1 MIRVV
6 SLSPELPL
14 ASAPAT
20 QGVTIIPNSALS
32 HCEDNEKMRYFL
44 ALYHEQRLANC
55 FAKRLREPWE
65 NASESRLRR
74 LPSAFFQD
82 ANYHD
87 QIVKEQ
93 NEPAVHQAPSA
104 RDPVASRKTPITGHI
119 LGHRHGQRFV
129 PNTRSEPQPTAR
141 SRPKRRFQ
149 YETTNHTVQ
158 WHRLALRRKLAE
170 PRGSVKHHEKYRKN
184 KQRTLGPVALPA

>member
-20 QGVTIIPNSALS
+20 QGITITLNSALS
-32 HCEDNEKMRYFL
+32 HCEDNEKVRYFL
-44 ALYHEQRLANC
+44 ALFTNNALQNTSKELNC
-55 FAKRLREPWE
+55 FAKRFREPWE

-129 PNTRSEPQPTAR
+129 PNNRSGPQPTAR
-141 SRPKRRFQ
+141 SRPKRQ
-149 YETTNHTVQ
+149 N
-158 WHRLALRRKLAE
+158 
-170 PRGSVKHHEKYRKN
+170 
-184 KQRTLGPVALPA
+184 

>member
-6 SLSPELPL
+6 SLTPELPL

-20 QGVTIIPNSALS
+20 QGITITLNSALS
-32 HCEDNEKMRYFL
+32 HCEDNEKVRYFL
-44 ALYHEQRLANC
+44 ALFTNNALQNTSKELNC
-55 FAKRLREPWE
+55 FAKRFREPWE

-104 RDPVASRKTPITGHI
+104 RDPVASRKTPIAGHI
-119 LGHRHGQRFV
+119 LWHSHGQRFV
-129 PNTRSEPQPTAR
+129 PDNRSGPQPTAR
-141 SRPKRRFQ
+141 SRPKRQ
-149 YETTNHTVQ
+149 N
-158 WHRLALRRKLAE
+158 
-170 PRGSVKHHEKYRKN
+170 
-184 KQRTLGPVALPA
+184 

>member
-1 MIRVV
+1 MRVV

-20 QGVTIIPNSALS
+20 QGITITLNSALS
-32 HCEDNEKMRYFL
+32 HCEDNEKVRYFL
-44 ALYHEQRLANC
+44 ALFTNNALQNTSKELNC
-55 FAKRLREPWE
+55 FAKRFREPWE

-119 LGHRHGQRFV
+119 LWHRHGQRFV
-129 PNTRSEPQPTAR
+129 PNTRSGPQPTAR
-141 SRPKRRFQ
+141 SRPQRR
-149 YETTNHTVQ
+149 N
-158 WHRLALRRKLAE
+158 
-170 PRGSVKHHEKYRKN
+170 
-184 KQRTLGPVALPA
+184 

>member
-1 MIRVV
+1 LIRVV
-6 SLSPELPL
+6 SPSPEPLL

-20 QGVTIIPNSALS
+20 QGVTIIPNSALP
-32 HCEDNEKMRYFL
+32 HYEDNEKVRYFL
-44 ALYHEQRLANC
+44 ALFHEQRRANC
-55 FAKRLREPWE
+55 FAKRFREPWE

-104 RDPVASRKTPITGHI
+104 RDPVASRTTPIAGHI

-129 PNTRSEPQPTAR
+129 PVNRSGPQPTAR
-141 SRPKRRFQ
+141 SRPERR
-149 YETTNHTVQ
+149 N
-158 WHRLALRRKLAE
+158 
-170 PRGSVKHHEKYRKN
+170 
-184 KQRTLGPVALPA
+184 

>member
-6 SLSPELPL
+6 SLTPELPL

-20 QGVTIIPNSALS
+20 QGITITLNSALS
-32 HCEDNEKMRYFL
+32 HCEDNEKVRYFL
-44 ALYHEQRLANC
+44 ALFTNNALQNTSKELNC
-55 FAKRLREPWE
+55 FAKRFREPWE

-129 PNTRSEPQPTAR
+129 PNNRSGPQPTAR
-141 SRPKRRFQ
+141 SRPKRQ
-149 YETTNHTVQ
+149 N
-158 WHRLALRRKLAE
+158 
-170 PRGSVKHHEKYRKN
+170 
-184 KQRTLGPVALPA
+184 

>member
-20 QGVTIIPNSALS
+20 QGVTIIPSSALS
-32 HCEDNEKMRYFL
+32 HCEDNEKLRYFL
-44 ALYHEQRLANC
+44 ALFHEQRPANC
-55 FAKRLREPWE
+55 FAKRFREPWE
-65 NASESRLRR
+65 NASGSRLRR
-74 LPSAFFQD
+74 LPLAFFQD

-93 NEPAVHQAPSA
+93 NKPAVHQAPSA

-119 LGHRHGQRFV
+119 LGHCHGQRFV
-129 PNTRSEPQPTAR
+129 PNNRSGPQPTAR
-141 SRPKRRFQ
+141 SRPERQNSPPTTSNARF
-149 YETTNHTVQ
+149 NGIG
-158 WHRLALRRKLAE
+158 WHFE
-170 PRGSVKHHEKYRKN
+170 EN
-184 KQRTLGPVALPA
+184 